1 MSQTAIN
8 NANQITHPNA
18 GQKPAPNVDMARVKY
33 GAWLVGAAFVL
44 LGVVFGFAVS
54 QFSTAADVTA
64 VVGGVATVVGTII
77 GAFFG
82 VQVGSSGKE
91 AAEAGRTNAERAAR
105 MALGKLN
112 PADADDIVKAL

>member
-1 MSQTAIN
+1 MSQTAIS
-8 NANQITHPNA
+8 NANQITHPDA

-44 LGVVFGFAVS
+44 LGVVFGIAVS

-64 VVGGVATVVGTII
+64 VVGAVAAVVGTII

-82 VQVGSSGKE
+82 VQAGSSGKE
-91 AAEAGRTNAERAAR
+91 AAEAGRNNAERAAR
-105 MALGKLN
+105 IALGKLN

>member
-1 MSQTAIN
+1 MSQTAIHD
-8 NANQITHPNA
+8 ANRITHPYA
-18 GQKPAPNVDMARVKY
+18 GQKPSPNVDMARVKY

>member
-1 MSQTAIN
+1 MSQTMIPN
-8 NANQITHPNA
+8 VNQGTHPNA
-18 GQKPAPNVDMARVKY
+18 GQKPTPNVDMARVKY

-44 LGVVFGFAVS
+44 LGVVFGIAVT

-64 VVGGVATVVGTII
+64 VVGAVAAVVGTII

-91 AAEAGRTNAERAAR
+91 AAEAGRNNAERAAR

-112 PADADDIVKAL
+112 PADADDIVKSL